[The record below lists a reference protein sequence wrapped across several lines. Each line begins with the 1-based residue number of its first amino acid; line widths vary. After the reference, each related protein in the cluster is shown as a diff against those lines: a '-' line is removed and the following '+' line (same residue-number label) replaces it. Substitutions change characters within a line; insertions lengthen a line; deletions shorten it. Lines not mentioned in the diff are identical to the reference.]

1 MDAER
6 RAENGRCGKVNVR
19 SSAFRLHR
27 KYLPHPDGRRDAALA
42 REWGYTAESAGVSAQ
57 RSDGAAPFAARALR
71 MARGLDLSDHTPQ
84 DVASLDLSAY
94 DVIVAMAPN
103 VTQQLRTEHD
113 VPPDRLVTW
122 TIPDPY
128 GGTMADYRYCLEQID
143 TSLDRLL
150 SS

>member
-1 MDAER
+1 MADR
-6 RAENGRCGKVNVR
+6 LLFVCTGNTCR
-19 SSAFRLHR
+19 SPMA
-27 KYLPHPDGRRDAALA
+27 AALA
-42 REWGYTAESAGVSAQ
+42 QDRGYAAMSAGVAAQ

-71 MARGLDLSDHTPQ
+71 SARGLDLSDHTPR
-84 DVASLDLSAY
+84 DVEALDLSDYAM
-94 DVIVAMAPN
+94 IVAMAPN
-103 VTQQLRTEHD
+103 VARHLRTEYD

-128 GGTMADYRYCLEQID
+128 GGTMTDYRYCLEQID